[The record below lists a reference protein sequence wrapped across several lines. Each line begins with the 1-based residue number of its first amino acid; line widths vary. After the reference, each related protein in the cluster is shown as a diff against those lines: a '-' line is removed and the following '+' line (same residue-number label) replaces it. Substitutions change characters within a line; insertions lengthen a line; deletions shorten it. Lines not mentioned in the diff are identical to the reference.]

1 MIQNKSMGFSYFDLK
16 REELIKVLKKSGI
29 KDENVINAFEKVRR
43 EYFVTPELKR
53 LAYDNSA
60 LPISHNQTIS
70 QPYTVAFMTQLLDIK
85 KGSKVLEIGTGS
97 GYQAAILCELGA
109 EVYSVERIEHLYHE
123 AKKVLHENRYKVK
136 LKCSDGT
143 LGWREHAPYDGIVVT
158 AGSPELPDTLVKQLA
173 VGGRLVIPIGDRET
187 QEIWQ
192 VIRVKDEKENEYL
205 DIFKHKNFKFVPLI
219 GREGW

>member
-1 MIQNKSMGFSYFDLK
+1 MVYSYYDLK
-16 REELIKVLKKSGI
+16 REELVKILIKSGI
-29 KDENVINAFEKVRR
+29 RNEKVINAFKKVRR

-60 LPISHNQTIS
+60 LPISFNQTIS
-70 QPYTVAFMTQLLDIK
+70 QPYTVAFMTQLLDVK
-85 KGSKVLEIGTGS
+85 EGSKVLEIGTGS

-109 EVYSVERIEHLYHE
+109 EVYSVERIEHLYNE
-123 AKKVLHENRYKVK
+123 AKKVLHNNRYKVK

-143 LGWREHAPYDGIVVT
+143 LGWKEHAPYDGIVVT

-173 VGGRLVIPIGDRET
+173 VGGKLVIPIGDRDT

-192 VIRVKDEKENEYL
+192 VIRVKDENDNEFL
-205 DIFKHKNFKFVPLI
+205 DIYKHKNFKFVPLI
-219 GREGW
+219 GKEGW

>member
-1 MIQNKSMGFSYFDLK
+1 MVYSYYDLK
-16 REELIKVLKKSGI
+16 REELVKILIKSGI
-29 KDENVINAFEKVRR
+29 RNEKVINAFKKVRR

-60 LPISHNQTIS
+60 LPISFNQTIS
-70 QPYTVAFMTQLLDIK
+70 QPYTVAFMTQLLDVK
-85 KGSKVLEIGTGS
+85 EGSKVLEIGTGS

-109 EVYSVERIEHLYHE
+109 EVYSVERIEHLYNE
-123 AKKVLHENRYKVK
+123 SKKVLHNNRYKVK

-143 LGWREHAPYDGIVVT
+143 LGWKEHAPYDGIVVT

-173 VGGRLVIPIGDRET
+173 VGGKLVIPIGDRDT

-192 VIRVKDEKENEYL
+192 VIRVKDENDNEFL
-205 DIFKHKNFKFVPLI
+205 DIYKHKNFKFVPLI
-219 GREGW
+219 GKEGW

>member
-1 MIQNKSMGFSYFDLK
+1 MVYSYFDLK
-16 REELIKVLKKSGI
+16 REELIKVLIKSGI
-29 KDENVINAFEKVRR
+29 RDEKVINAFKKVRR

-60 LPISHNQTIS
+60 LPISFNQTIS
-70 QPYTVAFMTQLLDIK
+70 QPYTVAFMTQLLDVK
-85 KGSKVLEIGTGS
+85 KGGKILEIGTGS

-109 EVYSVERIEHLYHE
+109 DVYSVERIEHLYLE
-123 AKKVLHENRYKVK
+123 AKKILHDNRYKVK

-173 VGGRLVIPIGDRET
+173 VGGKLVIPIGDRDT

-192 VIRVKDEKENEYL
+192 VIRVKEENGNEFL

-219 GREGW
+219 GKEGW